1 MIHAAIGS
9 SDVDINIV
17 GVFPWSFDTALA
29 DRFQVGRVLLAG
41 DAAHRFPPTGGFG
54 MNSGLQDAQNL
65 AWKLAAVLRG
75 DAGAELLETYATER
89 RAAGQRNIRQMLENA
104 RATTDG
110 WLLSEPGLLADIEK
124 PEGAAIRQRVAESA
138 IAQVPQYS
146 HYGLQFGTVYYSS
159 AAIPDGS
166 ELVASTTTEYYPT
179 AYPGAH
185 APHVWLRSPSGERL
199 STVDLLHSRFVV
211 LAAPAGIAWVDAARE
226 LSRELGID
234 IGAFTIGAG
243 GDYVDD
249 DNAWQR
255 IYEVA
260 PTGVVIVRPDGHVAF
275 RAAELAEEQP
285 GAVLKTAFQR
295 LLHIGEPTVS
305 AVN

>member
-1 MIHAAIGS
+1 
-9 SDVDINIV
+9 
-17 GVFPWSFDTALA
+17 
-29 DRFQVGRVLLAG
+29 
-41 DAAHRFPPTGGFG
+41 
-54 MNSGLQDAQNL
+54 
-65 AWKLAAVLRG
+65 
-75 DAGAELLETYATER
+75 
-89 RAAGQRNIRQMLENA
+89 
-104 RATTDG
+104 
-110 WLLSEPGLLADIEK
+110 
-124 PEGAAIRQRVAESA
+124 
-138 IAQVPQYS
+138 VPQYS